1 MVSTWLQDFMKQD
14 SAGGIVLV
22 FAALC
27 AMLIK
32 NSPLDWVYDA
42 LLQTPVAV
50 RVGAFE
56 IYKPLLLWIN
66 DGLMAVFFLLIGLE
80 VKREI
85 LEGELSSPSQIVLPA
100 FGAVGG
106 MAVPALLY
114 VWLNWGDAAAID
126 GWAIPAATDIA
137 FSLGVLALLGKR
149 IPLSLRVFLLAL
161 AIFDDLGAI
170 VVIALFYTSELSY
183 GSLVAASVALGVLL
197 VLNLLH
203 VTRLSAYVLVGVVLW
218 VSVLKS
224 GVHATLA
231 GVALGF
237 AIPLRT
243 RLSGSYSP
251 LRQLEH
257 DLHPWVAFAIVP
269 VFAFANAGVSLHG
282 ISLDV
287 LLGPVPLGI
296 AGGLFL
302 GKQVG
307 IMLFCG
313 VVIALGWARLPA
325 GATWTGFYGV
335 SVLCGIGFTMSL
347 FITSLAFEHAATS
360 GDIAGDRLGILL
372 GSALSAV
379 AGYLLLRIFR
389 PSRSGE

>member
-1 MVSTWLQDFMKQD
+1 VVSTWLNDFMKQD

-22 FAALC
+22 LAALC
-27 AMLIK
+27 AILIK
-32 NSPLDWVYDA
+32 NSSLDWLYDA

-66 DGLMAVFFLLIGLE
+66 DGLMAVFFMLIGLE

-85 LEGELSSPSQIVLPA
+85 LEGELSSPSHIVLPA
-100 FGAVGG
+100 VGAMGG
-106 MAVPALLY
+106 MAVPVLIC

-137 FSLGVLALLGKR
+137 FSIGVLALLGKR

-170 VVIALFYTSELSY
+170 VVIALFYTSNLSY
-183 GSLVAASVALGVLL
+183 GSLLVASVALGILL
-197 VLNLLH
+197 ALNLLN

-257 DLHPWVAFAIVP
+257 DLHPWVAFVIIP
-269 VFAFANAGVSLHG
+269 VVCVCQRGCLAARY
-282 ISLDV
+282 
-287 LLGPVPLGI
+287 I
-296 AGGLFL
+296 AGRSAGPRFARD
-302 GKQVG
+302 
-307 IMLFCG
+307 CG
-313 VVIALGWARLPA
+313 R
-325 GATWTGFYGV
+325 
-335 SVLCGIGFTMSL
+335 SVPG
-347 FITSLAFEHAATS
+347 
-360 GDIAGDRLGILL
+360 
-372 GSALSAV
+372 
-379 AGYLLLRIFR
+379 
-389 PSRSGE
+389 